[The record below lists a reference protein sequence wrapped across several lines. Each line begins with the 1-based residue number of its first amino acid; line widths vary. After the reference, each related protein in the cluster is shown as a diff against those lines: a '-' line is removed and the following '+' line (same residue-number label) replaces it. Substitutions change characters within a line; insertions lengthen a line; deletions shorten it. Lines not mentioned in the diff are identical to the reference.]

1 MFQKV
6 LIANRGDVA
15 LRVIRACREL
25 GVSTVAIHSTADA
38 EAMHV
43 RLADES
49 VCVGPPA
56 AKDSYLNV
64 AAIITAATLTDAD
77 AIHPGLGF
85 LAENARFAQIV
96 EDHGFVFIGPTPA
109 QIDMLGDKIRAKR
122 AAIAAGVPVVPGGLD
137 PVATPAEAAKA
148 AEAAGYPVLL
158 KAAAG
163 GGGRGMQRVEAPE
176 ALARAFEIATA
187 EAAAAFGDGSVF
199 VEKAIDRPRHI
210 EVQVLGDGKG
220 EAVHLGERDCT
231 VQRRFQKLIEEAPS
245 PVLKQE
251 ARDRIGKLAADLA
264 ASIDYRG
271 AGTVEFLY
279 SGGAFYFIEM
289 NARLQVEH
297 PVTELV
303 SGVDIVEAQL
313 RIASGGGLGLR
324 QKDIRF
330 SGHAIEVRVNAE
342 NPNDFTPSPGVVQLF
357 HPPGGP
363 GVRVD
368 SHIFQGARVP
378 PFYDSLIAKLIVQG
392 RDRPAALARLA
403 RAIDEFVVEGVQ
415 TNLPLQRRII
425 EAEDFIRNDIDVVWL
440 ERWLKGEGK
449 S

>member
-1 MFQKV
+1 MFEKV

-64 AAIITAATLTDAD
+64 AAIITAADLTGAE

-96 EDHGFVFIGPTPA
+96 EDHGLVFIGPTPA
-109 QIDMLGDKIRAKR
+109 QIDMLGDKIQAKQAALRAKL
-122 AAIAAGVPVVPGGLD
+122 PVVPGGLA
-137 PVATPAEAAKA
+137 PIANAAAAAVAARE
-148 AEAAGYPVLL
+148 AGYPVLS

-163 GGGRGMQRVEAPE
+163 GGGRGMQRVEHPD
-176 ALARAFEIATA
+176 ALARAFEVATS

-210 EVQVLGDGKG
+210 EVQVLGDGEG
-220 EAVHLGERDCT
+220 VAVHLGERDCT
-231 VQRRFQKLIEEAPS
+231 VQRRFQKLIEEAPAAALS
-245 PVLKQE
+245 QAERESVG
-251 ARDRIGKLAADLA
+251 ALAANLA
-264 ASIDYRG
+264 ASINYRG

-279 SGGAFYFIEM
+279 ADGAFYFIEM

-297 PVTELV
+297 PVSELI
-303 SGVDIVEAQL
+303 SGVDIVEAQF
-313 RIASGGGLGLR
+313 RVAAGEGLNLK
-324 QKDIRF
+324 QSDIQFR
-330 SGHAIEVRVNAE
+330 GHAIEARINAE
-342 NPNDFTPSPGVVQLF
+342 DAVNFAPSPGTVTLF

-368 SHIFQGARVP
+368 SHVFQGAQVP
-378 PFYDSLIAKLIVQG
+378 PYYDSLIAKLIVYAP
-392 RDRPAALARLA
+392 DREAAIARLG
-403 RAIDEFVVEGVQ
+403 RALDEFVIDGVS
-415 TNLPLQRRII
+415 TNLDLHRRVIKSD
-425 EAEDFIRNDIDVVWL
+425 DFNENRIDVVWL
-440 ERWLKGEGK
+440 ERWLNA
-449 S
+449 

>member
-1 MFQKV
+1 MINKV

-25 GVSTVAIHSTADA
+25 GISTVAIHSTADT

-56 AKDSYLNV
+56 AKDSYLNIP
-64 AAIITAATLTDAD
+64 AIITAADVTQAD

-96 EDHGFVFIGPTPA
+96 EDHGRIFIGPTPR
-109 QIDMLGDKIRAKR
+109 QIAMLGDKIEAKK
-122 AAIAAGVPVVPGGLD
+122 AALAANLPIVPGGIE
-137 PVATPAEAAKA
+137 PVSGPDAALA
-148 AEAAGYPVLL
+148 AANEAGYPVLL

-163 GGGRGMQRVEAPE
+163 GGGRGMQRVESSDT
-176 ALARAFEIATA
+176 LRRAFEIATSEA
-187 EAAAAFGDGSVF
+187 EAAFGDGSVY
-199 VEKAIDRPRHI
+199 VEKAIEQPRHI

-220 EAVHLGERDCT
+220 AAVHLGERDCT

-245 PVLKQE
+245 PVLTPEQR
-251 ARDRIGKLAADLA
+251 AYVGKLGADLA

-279 SGGAFYFIEM
+279 ADGNFYFIEM

-313 RIASGGGLGLR
+313 RIASGGGIGFK
-324 QKDIRF
+324 QDEICF
-330 SGHAIEVRVNAE
+330 NGHAIEARINAE
-342 NPNDFTPSPGVVQLF
+342 DPDTFTPSPGRITLY

-368 SHIFQGARVP
+368 SHMFQGATVP
-378 PFYDSLIAKLIVQG
+378 PFYDSLIAKLIVHAD
-392 RDRPAALARLA
+392 DRAGAIARLDRA
-403 RAIDEFVVEGVQ
+403 LGEYAIDGVS
-415 TNLPLQRRII
+415 TNLTLQRRIL
-425 EAEDFIRNDIDVVWL
+425 ASEDFIQSEIDVVWL
-440 ERWLKGEGK
+440 ERWLKTQ
-449 S
+449 

>member
-1 MFQKV
+1 MINKV

-25 GVSTVAIHSTADA
+25 GISTVAIHSTADT

-56 AKDSYLNV
+56 AKDSYLNIP
-64 AAIITAATLTDAD
+64 AIITAADVTQAD

-96 EDHGFVFIGPTPA
+96 EDHGRIFIGPTPR
-109 QIDMLGDKIRAKR
+109 QIAMLGDKIEAKK
-122 AAIAAGVPVVPGGLD
+122 AALEANLPIVPGGIE
-137 PVATPAEAAKA
+137 PVSGPDAALA
-148 AEAAGYPVLL
+148 AANEAGYPVLL

-163 GGGRGMQRVEAPE
+163 GGGRGMQRVESSDT
-176 ALARAFEIATA
+176 LRRAFEIATSEA
-187 EAAAAFGDGSVF
+187 EAAFGDGSVY
-199 VEKAIDRPRHI
+199 VEKAIEQPRHI

-220 EAVHLGERDCT
+220 AAVHLGERDCT

-245 PVLKQE
+245 PVLTPEQR
-251 ARDRIGKLAADLA
+251 AYVGKLGADLA

-279 SGGAFYFIEM
+279 ADGNFYFIEM

-313 RIASGGGLGLR
+313 RIASGGGIGFK
-324 QKDIRF
+324 QDEICF
-330 SGHAIEVRVNAE
+330 NGHAIEARINAE
-342 NPNDFTPSPGVVQLF
+342 DPDTFTPSPGRITLY

-368 SHIFQGARVP
+368 SHMFQGATVP
-378 PFYDSLIAKLIVQG
+378 PFYDSLIAKLIVHAD
-392 RDRPAALARLA
+392 DRSGAIARLDRA
-403 RAIDEFVVEGVQ
+403 LGEYAIDGVS
-415 TNLPLQRRII
+415 TNLPLQRRIL
-425 EAEDFIRNDIDVVWL
+425 ASEDFIQSEIDVVWL
-440 ERWLKGEGK
+440 ERWLKTQ
-449 S
+449 

>member
-1 MFQKV
+1 MINKV

-25 GVSTVAIHSTADA
+25 GISTVAIHSTADT

-56 AKDSYLNV
+56 AKDSYLNIP
-64 AAIITAATLTDAD
+64 AIITAADVTQAD

-96 EDHGFVFIGPTPA
+96 EDHGRIFIGPTPR
-109 QIDMLGDKIRAKR
+109 QIAMLGDKIEAKK
-122 AAIAAGVPVVPGGLD
+122 AALAANLPIVPGGIE
-137 PVATPAEAAKA
+137 PVSGPDAALA
-148 AEAAGYPVLL
+148 AANEAGYPVLL

-163 GGGRGMQRVEAPE
+163 GGGRGMQRVESSDT
-176 ALARAFEIATA
+176 LRRAFEIATSEA
-187 EAAAAFGDGSVF
+187 EAAFGDGSVY
-199 VEKAIDRPRHI
+199 VEKAIEQPRHI

-220 EAVHLGERDCT
+220 AAVHLGERDCT

-245 PVLKQE
+245 PVLSPEQR
-251 ARDRIGKLAADLA
+251 AYVGKLGADLA

-279 SGGAFYFIEM
+279 ADGNFYFIEM

-313 RIASGGGLGLR
+313 RIASGGGIGFK
-324 QKDIRF
+324 QDEICF
-330 SGHAIEVRVNAE
+330 NGHAVEARINAE
-342 NPNDFTPSPGVVQLF
+342 DPDTFTPSPGRITLY

-368 SHIFQGARVP
+368 SHMFQGATVP
-378 PFYDSLIAKLIVQG
+378 PFYDSLIAKLIVHAD
-392 RDRPAALARLA
+392 DRAGAIARLDRA
-403 RAIDEFVVEGVQ
+403 LGEYAIDGVS
-415 TNLPLQRRII
+415 TNLPLQRRIL
-425 EAEDFIRNDIDVVWL
+425 ASEDFIQSEIDVVWL
-440 ERWLKGEGK
+440 ERWLKTQ
-449 S
+449 

>member
-1 MFQKV
+1 MINKV

-25 GVSTVAIHSTADA
+25 GISTVAIHSTADT

-56 AKDSYLNV
+56 AKDSYLNIP
-64 AAIITAATLTDAD
+64 AIITAADVTQAD

-96 EDHGFVFIGPTPA
+96 EDHGRIFIGPTPR
-109 QIDMLGDKIRAKR
+109 QIAMLGDKIEAKK
-122 AAIAAGVPVVPGGLD
+122 AALAANLPIVPGGIE
-137 PVATPAEAAKA
+137 PVSGPDAALA
-148 AEAAGYPVLL
+148 AANEAGYPVLL

-163 GGGRGMQRVEAPE
+163 GGGRGMQRVESSDT
-176 ALARAFEIATA
+176 LRRAFEIATSEA
-187 EAAAAFGDGSVF
+187 EAAFGDGSVY
-199 VEKAIDRPRHI
+199 VEKAIEQPRHI

-220 EAVHLGERDCT
+220 AAVHLGERDCT

-245 PVLKQE
+245 PVLTPEQR
-251 ARDRIGKLAADLA
+251 AYVGKLGADLA

-279 SGGAFYFIEM
+279 ADGNFYFIEM

-313 RIASGGGLGLR
+313 RIASGGGIGFK
-324 QKDIRF
+324 QDEICF
-330 SGHAIEVRVNAE
+330 NGHAIEARINAE
-342 NPNDFTPSPGVVQLF
+342 DPDTFTPSPGRITLY

-368 SHIFQGARVP
+368 SHMFQGATVP
-378 PFYDSLIAKLIVQG
+378 PFYDSLIAKLIVHAD
-392 RDRPAALARLA
+392 DRPGAIARLDRA
-403 RAIDEFVVEGVQ
+403 LGEYAIDGVS
-415 TNLPLQRRII
+415 TNLPLQRRIL
-425 EAEDFIRNDIDVVWL
+425 ASEDFIQSEIDVVWL
-440 ERWLKGEGK
+440 ERWLKTQ
-449 S
+449 

>member
-1 MFQKV
+1 MINKV

-25 GVSTVAIHSTADA
+25 GISTVAIHSTADT

-56 AKDSYLNV
+56 AKDSYLNIP
-64 AAIITAATLTDAD
+64 AIITAADVTQAD

-96 EDHGFVFIGPTPA
+96 EDHGRIFIGPTPR
-109 QIDMLGDKIRAKR
+109 QIAMLGDKIEAKK
-122 AAIAAGVPVVPGGLD
+122 AALAANLPIVPGGIE
-137 PVATPAEAAKA
+137 PVSGPDAALA
-148 AEAAGYPVLL
+148 AANEAGYPVLL

-163 GGGRGMQRVEAPE
+163 GGGRGMQRVESSDT
-176 ALARAFEIATA
+176 LRRAFEIATSEA
-187 EAAAAFGDGSVF
+187 EAAFGDGSVY
-199 VEKAIDRPRHI
+199 VEKAIEQPRHI

-220 EAVHLGERDCT
+220 AAVHLGERDCT

-245 PVLKQE
+245 PVLSPEQR
-251 ARDRIGKLAADLA
+251 AYVGKLGADLA

-279 SGGAFYFIEM
+279 ADGNFYFIEM

-313 RIASGGGLGLR
+313 RIASGGGIGFK
-324 QKDIRF
+324 QDEICF
-330 SGHAIEVRVNAE
+330 NGHAIEARINAE
-342 NPNDFTPSPGVVQLF
+342 DPDTFTPSPGRITLY

-368 SHIFQGARVP
+368 SHMFQGATVP
-378 PFYDSLIAKLIVQG
+378 PFYDSLIAKLIVHAD
-392 RDRPAALARLA
+392 DRAGAIARLDRA
-403 RAIDEFVVEGVQ
+403 LGEYAIDGVS
-415 TNLPLQRRII
+415 TNVPLQRRIL
-425 EAEDFIRNDIDVVWL
+425 ASEDFIQSEIDVVWL
-440 ERWLKGEGK
+440 ERWLKTH
-449 S
+449 

>member
-1 MFQKV
+1 MITKV

-25 GVSTVAIHSTADA
+25 GISTVAIHSTADT

-56 AKDSYLNV
+56 AKDSYLNIP
-64 AAIITAATLTDAD
+64 AIITAADVTQAD

-96 EDHGFVFIGPTPA
+96 EDHGRIFIGPTPR
-109 QIDMLGDKIRAKR
+109 QIAMLGDKIEAKK
-122 AAIAAGVPVVPGGLD
+122 AASAANLPIVPGGIE
-137 PVATPAEAAKA
+137 PVSGPDAALA
-148 AEAAGYPVLL
+148 AANEAGYPVLL

-163 GGGRGMQRVEAPE
+163 GGGRGMQRVESSDT
-176 ALARAFEIATA
+176 LRRAFEIATSEA
-187 EAAAAFGDGSVF
+187 EAAFGDGSVY
-199 VEKAIDRPRHI
+199 VEKAIEQPRHI

-220 EAVHLGERDCT
+220 AAVHLGERDCT

-245 PVLKQE
+245 PVLTPEQR
-251 ARDRIGKLAADLA
+251 AYVGKLGADLA

-279 SGGAFYFIEM
+279 ADGNFYFIEM

-313 RIASGGGLGLR
+313 RIASGGGIGFK
-324 QKDIRF
+324 QDEICF
-330 SGHAIEVRVNAE
+330 NGHAIEARINAE
-342 NPNDFTPSPGVVQLF
+342 DPDTFTPSPGRITLY

-368 SHIFQGARVP
+368 SHMFQGATVP
-378 PFYDSLIAKLIVQG
+378 PFYDSLIAKLIVHAD
-392 RDRPAALARLA
+392 DRPGAIARLDRA
-403 RAIDEFVVEGVQ
+403 LGEYAIDGVS
-415 TNLPLQRRII
+415 TNLPLQRRIL
-425 EAEDFIRNDIDVVWL
+425 ASEDFIQSEIDVVWL
-440 ERWLKGEGK
+440 ERWLKTQ
-449 S
+449 

>member
-1 MFQKV
+1 MINKV

-25 GVSTVAIHSTADA
+25 GISTVAIHSTADT

-56 AKDSYLNV
+56 AKDSYLNIP
-64 AAIITAATLTDAD
+64 AIITAADVTQAD

-96 EDHGFVFIGPTPA
+96 EAHGRIFIGPTPR
-109 QIDMLGDKIRAKR
+109 QIAMLGDKIEAKK
-122 AAIAAGVPVVPGGLD
+122 AALEANLPIVPGGIE
-137 PVATPAEAAKA
+137 PVSGPDAALA
-148 AEAAGYPVLL
+148 AANEAGYPVLL

-163 GGGRGMQRVEAPE
+163 GGGRGMQRVESPDT
-176 ALARAFEIATA
+176 LRRAFEIATSEA
-187 EAAAAFGDGSVF
+187 EAAFGDGSVY
-199 VEKAIDRPRHI
+199 VEKAIEQPRHI

-220 EAVHLGERDCT
+220 AAVHLGERDCT

-245 PVLKQE
+245 PVLTPEQR
-251 ARDRIGKLAADLA
+251 AYVGKLGADLA

-279 SGGAFYFIEM
+279 ADGNFYFIEM

-313 RIASGGGLGLR
+313 RIASGGGIGFK
-324 QKDIRF
+324 QDDICF
-330 SGHAIEVRVNAE
+330 NGHAIEARINAE
-342 NPNDFTPSPGVVQLF
+342 DPDTFTPSPGRITLY

-368 SHIFQGARVP
+368 SHMFQGATVP
-378 PFYDSLIAKLIVQG
+378 PFYDSLIAKLIVHAD
-392 RDRPAALARLA
+392 DRAGAIARLDRA
-403 RAIDEFVVEGVQ
+403 LGEYAIDGVS
-415 TNLPLQRRII
+415 TNLPLQRRIL
-425 EAEDFIRNDIDVVWL
+425 ASEDFIQSEIDVVWL
-440 ERWLKGEGK
+440 ERWLKTQ
-449 S
+449 

>member
-1 MFQKV
+1 MINKV

-25 GVSTVAIHSTADA
+25 GISTVAIHSTADT

-56 AKDSYLNV
+56 AKDSYLNIP
-64 AAIITAATLTDAD
+64 AIITAADVTQAD

-96 EDHGFVFIGPTPA
+96 EDHGRIFIGPTPR
-109 QIDMLGDKIRAKR
+109 QIAMLGDKIEAKK
-122 AAIAAGVPVVPGGLD
+122 AALAANLPIVPGGIE
-137 PVATPAEAAKA
+137 PVSGPDAALA
-148 AEAAGYPVLL
+148 AANEAGYPVLL

-163 GGGRGMQRVEAPE
+163 GGGRGMQRVESSDT
-176 ALARAFEIATA
+176 LRRAFEIATSEA
-187 EAAAAFGDGSVF
+187 EAAFGDGSVY
-199 VEKAIDRPRHI
+199 VEKAIEQPRHI

-220 EAVHLGERDCT
+220 AAVHLGERDCT

-245 PVLKQE
+245 PVLTPEQR
-251 ARDRIGKLAADLA
+251 AYVGKLGADLA

-279 SGGAFYFIEM
+279 ADGNFYFIEM

-313 RIASGGGLGLR
+313 RIASGGGIGFK
-324 QKDIRF
+324 QDEICF
-330 SGHAIEVRVNAE
+330 NGHAIEARINAE
-342 NPNDFTPSPGVVQLF
+342 DPDTFTPSPGRITLY

-368 SHIFQGARVP
+368 SHMFQGATVP
-378 PFYDSLIAKLIVQG
+378 PFYDSLIAKLIVHAD
-392 RDRPAALARLA
+392 DRAGAIARLDRA
-403 RAIDEFVVEGVQ
+403 LGEYAIDGVS
-415 TNLPLQRRII
+415 TNLPLQRRIL
-425 EAEDFIRNDIDVVWL
+425 ASEDFIQSEIDVVWL
-440 ERWLKGEGK
+440 ERWLKTQ
-449 S
+449 

>member
-1 MFQKV
+1 MINKV

-25 GVSTVAIHSTADA
+25 GISTVAIHSTADT

-56 AKDSYLNV
+56 AKDSYLNIP
-64 AAIITAATLTDAD
+64 AIITAADVTQAD

-96 EDHGFVFIGPTPA
+96 EDHGRIFIGPTPR
-109 QIDMLGDKIRAKR
+109 QIAMLGDKIEAKK
-122 AAIAAGVPVVPGGLD
+122 AALAANLPIVPGGIE
-137 PVATPAEAAKA
+137 PVSGPDAALA
-148 AEAAGYPVLL
+148 AANEAGYPVLL

-163 GGGRGMQRVEAPE
+163 GGGRGMQRVESSDT
-176 ALARAFEIATA
+176 LRRAFEIATSEA
-187 EAAAAFGDGSVF
+187 EAAFGDGSVY
-199 VEKAIDRPRHI
+199 VEKAIEQPRHI

-220 EAVHLGERDCT
+220 AAVHLGERDCT

-245 PVLKQE
+245 PVLSPEQR
-251 ARDRIGKLAADLA
+251 AYVGKLGADLA

-279 SGGAFYFIEM
+279 ADGNFYFIEM

-313 RIASGGGLGLR
+313 RIASGGGIGFK
-324 QKDIRF
+324 QDEICF
-330 SGHAIEVRVNAE
+330 NGHAIEARINAE
-342 NPNDFTPSPGVVQLF
+342 DPDTFTPSPGRITLY

-368 SHIFQGARVP
+368 SHMFQGATVP
-378 PFYDSLIAKLIVQG
+378 PFYDSLIAKLIVHAD
-392 RDRPAALARLA
+392 DRAGAIARLDRA
-403 RAIDEFVVEGVQ
+403 LGEYAIDGVS
-415 TNLPLQRRII
+415 TNLPLQRRIL
-425 EAEDFIRNDIDVVWL
+425 ASEDFIQSEIDVVWL
-440 ERWLKGEGK
+440 ERWLKTH
-449 S
+449 

>member
-1 MFQKV
+1 MITKV

-25 GVSTVAIHSTADA
+25 GISTVAIHSTADT

-56 AKDSYLNV
+56 AKDSYLNIP
-64 AAIITAATLTDAD
+64 AIITAADVTQAD

-96 EDHGFVFIGPTPA
+96 EDHGRIFIGPTPR
-109 QIDMLGDKIRAKR
+109 QIAMLGDKIEAKK
-122 AAIAAGVPVVPGGLD
+122 AASAANLPIVPGGIE
-137 PVATPAEAAKA
+137 PVSGPDAALATANE
-148 AEAAGYPVLL
+148 AGYPVLL

-163 GGGRGMQRVEAPE
+163 GGGRGMQRVESSDT
-176 ALARAFEIATA
+176 LRRAFEIATSEA
-187 EAAAAFGDGSVF
+187 EAAFGDGSVY
-199 VEKAIDRPRHI
+199 VEKAIEQPRHI

-220 EAVHLGERDCT
+220 AAVHLGERDCT

-245 PVLKQE
+245 PVLKPEQR
-251 ARDRIGKLAADLA
+251 AYVGKLGADLA

-279 SGGAFYFIEM
+279 ADGNFYFIEM

-313 RIASGGGLGLR
+313 RIASGGGIGFK
-324 QKDIRF
+324 QDEICF
-330 SGHAIEVRVNAE
+330 NGHAIEARINAE
-342 NPNDFTPSPGVVQLF
+342 DPDTFTPSPGRITLY

-368 SHIFQGARVP
+368 SHMFQGATVP
-378 PFYDSLIAKLIVQG
+378 PFYDSLIAKLIVHAD
-392 RDRPAALARLA
+392 DRAGAIARLDRA
-403 RAIDEFVVEGVQ
+403 LGEYAIDGVS
-415 TNLPLQRRII
+415 TNLPLQRRIL
-425 EAEDFIRNDIDVVWL
+425 ASEDFIQSEIDVVWL
-440 ERWLKGEGK
+440 ERWLKTQ
-449 S
+449 

>member
-1 MFQKV
+1 MFNKV

-25 GVSTVAIHSTADA
+25 GVRTVAIHSTADTA
-38 EAMHV
+38 AMHV

-56 AKDSYLNV
+56 ARDSYLNIP
-64 AAIITAATLTDAD
+64 AILTAAEVTGSE

-96 EDHGFVFIGPTPA
+96 EDHGIVFIGPTPE
-109 QIDMLGDKIRAKR
+109 QIAMLGDKIEAKR
-122 AAIAAGVPVVPGGLD
+122 AAKTAGLPVVPGGAD
-137 PVATPAEAAKA
+137 PIADVADARKIA
-148 AEAAGYPVLL
+148 AEAGYPVLI
-158 KAAAG
+158 KASAG
-163 GGGRGMQRVEAPE
+163 GGGRGMQRVERAE
-176 ALARAFEIATA
+176 DLARAFDIASSEA
-187 EAAAAFGDGSVF
+187 EAAFGDGSVY

-220 EAVHLGERDCT
+220 AAVHLGERDCT

-245 PVLKQE
+245 PVLSSAE
-251 ARDRIGKLAADLA
+251 RDRVGALGAALA

-279 SGGAFYFIEM
+279 ADGAFYFIEM

-297 PVTELV
+297 PVSELI
-303 SGVDIVEAQL
+303 SGVDVVEAQL
-313 RIASGGGLGLR
+313 RIAAGEEFWLR
-324 QKDIRF
+324 QDDIKIQ
-330 SGHAIEVRVNAE
+330 GHAIEARVNAE
-342 NPNDFTPSPGVVQLF
+342 HPETFVPSPGTVSRY

-368 SHIFQGARVP
+368 SHVFQGAAVP
-378 PFYDSLIAKLIVQG
+378 PNYDSLIAKLIVHAPT
-392 RDRPAALARLA
+392 REAAIARLG
-403 RAIDEFVVEGVQ
+403 RALDEFVIDGVE
-415 TNLPLQRRII
+415 TNMALHRRIMRS
-425 EAEDFIRNDIDVVWL
+425 ADFRTSRIDVVWL
-440 ERWLKGEGK
+440 ERWLESGG

>member
-1 MFQKV
+1 MITKV

-25 GVSTVAIHSTADA
+25 GISTVAIHSTADT

-56 AKDSYLNV
+56 AKDSYLNIP
-64 AAIITAATLTDAD
+64 AIITAADVTQAD

-96 EDHGFVFIGPTPA
+96 EDHGRIFIGPTPR
-109 QIDMLGDKIRAKR
+109 QIAMLGDKIEAKK
-122 AAIAAGVPVVPGGLD
+122 AALAANLPIVPGGIE
-137 PVATPAEAAKA
+137 PVSGPDAALA
-148 AEAAGYPVLL
+148 AANEAGYPVLL

-163 GGGRGMQRVEAPE
+163 GGGRGMQRVESSDT
-176 ALARAFEIATA
+176 LRRAFEIATSEA
-187 EAAAAFGDGSVF
+187 EAAFGDGSVY
-199 VEKAIDRPRHI
+199 VEKAIEQPRHI

-220 EAVHLGERDCT
+220 AAVHLGERDCT

-245 PVLKQE
+245 PVLSPEQR
-251 ARDRIGKLAADLA
+251 AYVGKLGADLA

-279 SGGAFYFIEM
+279 ADGNFYFIEM

-313 RIASGGGLGLR
+313 RIASGGGIGFK
-324 QKDIRF
+324 QDEICF
-330 SGHAIEVRVNAE
+330 NGHAIEARINAE
-342 NPNDFTPSPGVVQLF
+342 DPDTFTPSPGRITLY

-368 SHIFQGARVP
+368 SHMFQGATVP
-378 PFYDSLIAKLIVQG
+378 PFYDSLIAKLIVHAD
-392 RDRPAALARLA
+392 DRAGAIARLDRA
-403 RAIDEFVVEGVQ
+403 LGEYAIDGVS
-415 TNLPLQRRII
+415 TNLPLQRRIL
-425 EAEDFIRNDIDVVWL
+425 ASEDFIQSEIDVVWL
-440 ERWLKGEGK
+440 ERWLKTQ
-449 S
+449 

>member
-1 MFQKV
+1 MITKV

-25 GVSTVAIHSTADA
+25 GISTVAIHSTADT

-56 AKDSYLNV
+56 AKDSYLNIP
-64 AAIITAATLTDAD
+64 AIITAADVTQAD

-96 EDHGFVFIGPTPA
+96 EDHGRIFIGPTPR
-109 QIDMLGDKIRAKR
+109 QIAMLGDKIEAKK
-122 AAIAAGVPVVPGGLD
+122 AALAANLPIVPGGIE
-137 PVATPAEAAKA
+137 PVSWPDAALA
-148 AEAAGYPVLL
+148 AANEAGYPVLL

-163 GGGRGMQRVEAPE
+163 GGGRGMQRVESSDT
-176 ALARAFEIATA
+176 LRRAFEIATSEA
-187 EAAAAFGDGSVF
+187 EAAFGDGSVY
-199 VEKAIDRPRHI
+199 VEKAIEQPRHI

-220 EAVHLGERDCT
+220 AAVHLGERDCT

-245 PVLKQE
+245 PVLTPEQR
-251 ARDRIGKLAADLA
+251 AYVGKLGADLA

-279 SGGAFYFIEM
+279 ADGNFYFIEM

-313 RIASGGGLGLR
+313 RIASGGGIGFK
-324 QKDIRF
+324 QDEICF
-330 SGHAIEVRVNAE
+330 NGHAIEARINAE
-342 NPNDFTPSPGVVQLF
+342 DPDTFTPSPGRITLY

-368 SHIFQGARVP
+368 SHMFQGATVP
-378 PFYDSLIAKLIVQG
+378 PFYDSLIAKLIVHAD
-392 RDRPAALARLA
+392 DRAGAIARLDRA
-403 RAIDEFVVEGVQ
+403 LGEYAIDGVS
-415 TNLPLQRRII
+415 TNLPLQRRIL
-425 EAEDFIRNDIDVVWL
+425 ASEDFIQSEIDVVWL
-440 ERWLKGEGK
+440 ERWLKTQ
-449 S
+449 

>member
-1 MFQKV
+1 MINKV

-25 GVSTVAIHSTADA
+25 GISTVAIHSTADT

-56 AKDSYLNV
+56 AKDSYLNIP
-64 AAIITAATLTDAD
+64 AIITAADVTQAD

-96 EDHGFVFIGPTPA
+96 EDHGRIFIGPTPR
-109 QIDMLGDKIRAKR
+109 QIAMLGDKIEAKK
-122 AAIAAGVPVVPGGLD
+122 AASAANLPIVPGGIE
-137 PVATPAEAAKA
+137 PVSGPDAALA
-148 AEAAGYPVLL
+148 AANEAGYPVLL

-163 GGGRGMQRVEAPE
+163 GGGRGMQRVESSDT
-176 ALARAFEIATA
+176 LRRAFEIATSEA
-187 EAAAAFGDGSVF
+187 EAAFGDGSVY
-199 VEKAIDRPRHI
+199 VEKAIEQPRHI

-220 EAVHLGERDCT
+220 AAVHLGERDCT

-245 PVLKQE
+245 PVLSPEQR
-251 ARDRIGKLAADLA
+251 AYVGKLGADLA

-279 SGGAFYFIEM
+279 ADGNFYFIEM

-313 RIASGGGLGLR
+313 RIASGGGIGFK
-324 QKDIRF
+324 QDEICF
-330 SGHAIEVRVNAE
+330 NGHAIEARINAE
-342 NPNDFTPSPGVVQLF
+342 DPDTFTPSPGRITLY

-368 SHIFQGARVP
+368 SHMFQGATVP
-378 PFYDSLIAKLIVQG
+378 PFYDSLIAKLIVHAD
-392 RDRPAALARLA
+392 DRAGAIARLDRA
-403 RAIDEFVVEGVQ
+403 LGEYAIDGVS
-415 TNLPLQRRII
+415 TNLPLQRRIL
-425 EAEDFIRNDIDVVWL
+425 ASEDFIQSEIDVVWL
-440 ERWLKGEGK
+440 ERWLKTQ
-449 S
+449 

>member
-1 MFQKV
+1 MITKV

-25 GVSTVAIHSTADA
+25 GISTVAIHSTADT

-56 AKDSYLNV
+56 AKDSYLNIP
-64 AAIITAATLTDAD
+64 AIITAADVTQAD

-96 EDHGFVFIGPTPA
+96 EDHGRIFIGPTPR
-109 QIDMLGDKIRAKR
+109 QIAMLGDKIEAKK
-122 AAIAAGVPVVPGGLD
+122 AASAANLPIVPGGIE
-137 PVATPAEAAKA
+137 PVSGPDAALATANE
-148 AEAAGYPVLL
+148 AGYPVLL

-163 GGGRGMQRVEAPE
+163 GGGRGMQRVESSDT
-176 ALARAFEIATA
+176 LRRAFEIATSEA
-187 EAAAAFGDGSVF
+187 EAAFGDGSVY
-199 VEKAIDRPRHI
+199 VEKAIEQPRHI

-220 EAVHLGERDCT
+220 AAVHLGERDCT

-245 PVLKQE
+245 PVLSPEQR
-251 ARDRIGKLAADLA
+251 AYVGKLGADLA

-279 SGGAFYFIEM
+279 ADGNFYFIEM

-313 RIASGGGLGLR
+313 RIASGGGIGFK
-324 QKDIRF
+324 QDEICF
-330 SGHAIEVRVNAE
+330 NGHAIEARINAE
-342 NPNDFTPSPGVVQLF
+342 DPDTFTPSPGRITLY

-368 SHIFQGARVP
+368 SHMFQGATVP
-378 PFYDSLIAKLIVQG
+378 PFYDSLIAKLIVHAD
-392 RDRPAALARLA
+392 DRAWAIARLDRA
-403 RAIDEFVVEGVQ
+403 LGEYAIDGVS
-415 TNLPLQRRII
+415 TNLPLQRRIL
-425 EAEDFIRNDIDVVWL
+425 ASEDFIQSEIDVVWL
-440 ERWLKGEGK
+440 ERWLKTQ
-449 S
+449 

>member
-1 MFQKV
+1 MITKV

-25 GVSTVAIHSTADA
+25 GISTVAIHSTADT

-56 AKDSYLNV
+56 AKDSYLNIP
-64 AAIITAATLTDAD
+64 AILTAADVTQAD

-96 EDHGFVFIGPTPA
+96 EDHGRIFIGPTPR
-109 QIDMLGDKIRAKR
+109 QIAMLGDKIEAKK
-122 AAIAAGVPVVPGGLD
+122 AALEANLPIVPGGIE
-137 PVATPAEAAKA
+137 PVSGPDAALA
-148 AEAAGYPVLL
+148 AANEAGYPVLL

-163 GGGRGMQRVEAPE
+163 GGGRGMQRVESSDT
-176 ALARAFEIATA
+176 LRRAFEIATSEA
-187 EAAAAFGDGSVF
+187 EAAFGDGSVY
-199 VEKAIDRPRHI
+199 VEKAIEQPRHI

-220 EAVHLGERDCT
+220 AAVHLGERDCT

-245 PVLKQE
+245 PVLTPEQR
-251 ARDRIGKLAADLA
+251 AYVGKLGADLA

-279 SGGAFYFIEM
+279 ADGNFYFIEM

-313 RIASGGGLGLR
+313 RIASGGGIGFK
-324 QKDIRF
+324 QDEICF
-330 SGHAIEVRVNAE
+330 NGHAIEARINAE
-342 NPNDFTPSPGVVQLF
+342 DPDTFTPSPGRITLY

-368 SHIFQGARVP
+368 SHMFQGATVP
-378 PFYDSLIAKLIVQG
+378 PFYDSLIAKLIVHAD
-392 RDRPAALARLA
+392 DRAGAIARLDRA
-403 RAIDEFVVEGVQ
+403 LGEYAIDGVS
-415 TNLPLQRRII
+415 TNLPLQRRIL
-425 EAEDFIRNDIDVVWL
+425 ASEDFIQSEIDVVWL
-440 ERWLKGEGK
+440 ERWLKTQ
-449 S
+449 

>member
-1 MFQKV
+1 MITKV

-25 GVSTVAIHSTADA
+25 GISTVAIHSTADT

-56 AKDSYLNV
+56 AKDSYLNIP
-64 AAIITAATLTDAD
+64 AIITAADVTQAD

-96 EDHGFVFIGPTPA
+96 EDHGRIFIGPTPR
-109 QIDMLGDKIRAKR
+109 QIAMLGDKIEAKK
-122 AAIAAGVPVVPGGLD
+122 AALAANLPIVPGGIE
-137 PVATPAEAAKA
+137 PVSGPDAALA
-148 AEAAGYPVLL
+148 AANEAGYPVLL

-163 GGGRGMQRVEAPE
+163 GGGRGMQRVESSDT
-176 ALARAFEIATA
+176 LRRAFEIATSEA
-187 EAAAAFGDGSVF
+187 EAAFGDGSVY
-199 VEKAIDRPRHI
+199 VEKAIEQPRHI

-220 EAVHLGERDCT
+220 AAVHLGERDCT

-245 PVLKQE
+245 PVLTPEQR
-251 ARDRIGKLAADLA
+251 AYVGKLGADLA

-279 SGGAFYFIEM
+279 ADGNFYFIEM

-313 RIASGGGLGLR
+313 RIASGGGIGFK
-324 QKDIRF
+324 QDEICF
-330 SGHAIEVRVNAE
+330 NGHAIEARINAE
-342 NPNDFTPSPGVVQLF
+342 DPDTFTPSPGRITLY

-368 SHIFQGARVP
+368 SHMFQGATVP
-378 PFYDSLIAKLIVQG
+378 PFYDSLIAKLIVHAD
-392 RDRPAALARLA
+392 DRPGAIVRLDRALGEY
-403 RAIDEFVVEGVQ
+403 AIDGVS
-415 TNLPLQRRII
+415 TNLPLQRRIL
-425 EAEDFIRNDIDVVWL
+425 ASEDFIQSEIDVVWL
-440 ERWLKGEGK
+440 ERWLKTQ
-449 S
+449 

>member
-1 MFQKV
+1 MITKV

-25 GVSTVAIHSTADA
+25 GISTVAIHSTADT

-56 AKDSYLNV
+56 AKDSYLNIP
-64 AAIITAATLTDAD
+64 AIITAADVTQAD

-96 EDHGFVFIGPTPA
+96 EDHGRIFIGPTPR
-109 QIDMLGDKIRAKR
+109 QIAMLGDKIEAKK
-122 AAIAAGVPVVPGGLD
+122 AALAANLPIVPGGIE
-137 PVATPAEAAKA
+137 PVSGPDAALA
-148 AEAAGYPVLL
+148 AANEAGYPVLL

-163 GGGRGMQRVEAPE
+163 GGGRGMQRVESSDT
-176 ALARAFEIATA
+176 LRRAFEIATSEA
-187 EAAAAFGDGSVF
+187 EAAFGDGSVY
-199 VEKAIDRPRHI
+199 VEKAIEQPRHI

-220 EAVHLGERDCT
+220 AAVHLGERDCT

-245 PVLKQE
+245 PVLTPEQR
-251 ARDRIGKLAADLA
+251 AYVGKLGADLA

-279 SGGAFYFIEM
+279 ADGNFYFIEM

-313 RIASGGGLGLR
+313 RIASGGGIGFK
-324 QKDIRF
+324 QDEICF
-330 SGHAIEVRVNAE
+330 NGHAIEARINAE
-342 NPNDFTPSPGVVQLF
+342 DPDTFTPSPGRITLY

-368 SHIFQGARVP
+368 SHMFQGATVP
-378 PFYDSLIAKLIVQG
+378 PFYDSLIAKLIVHAD
-392 RDRPAALARLA
+392 DRAGAIARLDRA
-403 RAIDEFVVEGVQ
+403 LGEYAIDGVS
-415 TNLPLQRRII
+415 TNLPLQRRIL
-425 EAEDFIRNDIDVVWL
+425 ASEDFVQSEIDVVWL
-440 ERWLKGEGK
+440 ERWLKTQ
-449 S
+449 

>member
-1 MFQKV
+1 MINKV

-25 GVSTVAIHSTADA
+25 GISTVAIHSTADT

-56 AKDSYLNV
+56 AKDSYLNIP
-64 AAIITAATLTDAD
+64 AIITAADVTQAD

-96 EDHGFVFIGPTPA
+96 EDHGRIFIGPTPR
-109 QIDMLGDKIRAKR
+109 QIAMLGDKIEAKK
-122 AAIAAGVPVVPGGLD
+122 AALEANLPIVPGGIE
-137 PVATPAEAAKA
+137 PVSGPDAALA
-148 AEAAGYPVLL
+148 AANEAGYPVLL

-163 GGGRGMQRVEAPE
+163 GGGRGMQRVESSDT
-176 ALARAFEIATA
+176 LRRAFEIATSEA
-187 EAAAAFGDGSVF
+187 EAAFGDGSVY
-199 VEKAIDRPRHI
+199 VEKAIEQPRHI

-220 EAVHLGERDCT
+220 AAVHLGERDCT

-245 PVLKQE
+245 PVLTPEQR
-251 ARDRIGKLAADLA
+251 AYVGKLGADLA

-279 SGGAFYFIEM
+279 ADGNFYFIEM

-313 RIASGGGLGLR
+313 RIASGGGIGFK
-324 QKDIRF
+324 QDEICF
-330 SGHAIEVRVNAE
+330 NGHAIEARINAE
-342 NPNDFTPSPGVVQLF
+342 DPDTFTPSPGRITLY

-368 SHIFQGARVP
+368 SHMFQGATVP
-378 PFYDSLIAKLIVQG
+378 PFYDSLIAKLIVHAD
-392 RDRPAALARLA
+392 DRAGAIARLDRA
-403 RAIDEFVVEGVQ
+403 LGEYAIDGVS
-415 TNLPLQRRII
+415 TNLPLQRRIL
-425 EAEDFIRNDIDVVWL
+425 ASEDFIQSEIDVVWL
-440 ERWLKGEGK
+440 ERWLKTQ
-449 S
+449 

>member
-1 MFQKV
+1 MITKV

-25 GVSTVAIHSTADA
+25 GISTVAIHSTADT

-56 AKDSYLNV
+56 AKDSYLNIP
-64 AAIITAATLTDAD
+64 AIITAADVTQAD

-96 EDHGFVFIGPTPA
+96 EDHGRIFIGPTPR
-109 QIDMLGDKIRAKR
+109 QIAMLGDKIEAK
-122 AAIAAGVPVVPGGLD
+122 
-137 PVATPAEAAKA
+137 KA
-148 AEAAGYPVLL
+148 ALEANLPIVQGGIEPVSGPDAALAAANEAGYPVLL

-163 GGGRGMQRVEAPE
+163 GGGRGMQRVESSDT
-176 ALARAFEIATA
+176 LRRAFEIATSEA
-187 EAAAAFGDGSVF
+187 EAAFGDGSVY
-199 VEKAIDRPRHI
+199 VEKAIEQPRHI

-220 EAVHLGERDCT
+220 AAVHLGERDCT

-245 PVLKQE
+245 PVLTPEQR
-251 ARDRIGKLAADLA
+251 AYVGKLGADLA

-279 SGGAFYFIEM
+279 ADGNFYFIEM

-313 RIASGGGLGLR
+313 RIASGGGIGFK
-324 QKDIRF
+324 QEEIRF
-330 SGHAIEVRVNAE
+330 NGHAIEARINAE
-342 NPNDFTPSPGVVQLF
+342 DPDTFTPSPGRITLY

-368 SHIFQGARVP
+368 SHMFQGATVP
-378 PFYDSLIAKLIVQG
+378 PFYDSLIAKLIVHAD
-392 RDRPAALARLA
+392 DRAGAIARLDRA
-403 RAIDEFVVEGVQ
+403 LGEYAIDGVS
-415 TNLPLQRRII
+415 TNLPLQRRIL
-425 EAEDFIRNDIDVVWL
+425 ASEDFIQSEIDVVWL
-440 ERWLKGEGK
+440 ERWLKTQ
-449 S
+449 

>member
-1 MFQKV
+1 MINKV

-25 GVSTVAIHSTADA
+25 GISTVAIHSTADT

-56 AKDSYLNV
+56 AKDSYLNIP
-64 AAIITAATLTDAD
+64 AIITAADVTQAD

-96 EDHGFVFIGPTPA
+96 EDHGRIFIGPTPR
-109 QIDMLGDKIRAKR
+109 QIAMLGDKIEAKK
-122 AAIAAGVPVVPGGLD
+122 AALAANLPIVPGGIE
-137 PVATPAEAAKA
+137 PVSGPDAALA
-148 AEAAGYPVLL
+148 AANEAGYPVLL

-163 GGGRGMQRVEAPE
+163 GGGRGMQRVESSDT
-176 ALARAFEIATA
+176 LRRAFEIATSEA
-187 EAAAAFGDGSVF
+187 EAAFGDGSVY
-199 VEKAIDRPRHI
+199 VEKAIEQPRHI

-220 EAVHLGERDCT
+220 AAVHLGERDCT

-245 PVLKQE
+245 PVLSPEQR
-251 ARDRIGKLAADLA
+251 AYVGKLGADLA

-279 SGGAFYFIEM
+279 ADGNFYFIEM

-313 RIASGGGLGLR
+313 RIASGGGIGFK
-324 QKDIRF
+324 QDEIRF
-330 SGHAIEVRVNAE
+330 NGHAIEARINAE
-342 NPNDFTPSPGVVQLF
+342 DPDTFTPSPGRITLY

-368 SHIFQGARVP
+368 SHMFQGATVP
-378 PFYDSLIAKLIVQG
+378 PFYDSLIAKLIVHAD
-392 RDRPAALARLA
+392 DRAGAIARLDRA
-403 RAIDEFVVEGVQ
+403 LGEYAIDGVS
-415 TNLPLQRRII
+415 TNLPLQRRIL
-425 EAEDFIRNDIDVVWL
+425 ASEDFIQSEIDVVWL
-440 ERWLKGEGK
+440 ERWLKTQ
-449 S
+449 

>member
-1 MFQKV
+1 MITKV

-25 GVSTVAIHSTADA
+25 GISTVAIHSTADT

-56 AKDSYLNV
+56 AKDSYLNIP
-64 AAIITAATLTDAD
+64 AIITAADVTQAD

-96 EDHGFVFIGPTPA
+96 EDHGRIFIGPTPR
-109 QIDMLGDKIRAKR
+109 QIAMLGDKIEAKK
-122 AAIAAGVPVVPGGLD
+122 AALAANLPIVPGGIE
-137 PVATPAEAAKA
+137 PVSGPDAALA
-148 AEAAGYPVLL
+148 AANEAGYPVLL

-163 GGGRGMQRVEAPE
+163 GGGRGMQRVESSDT
-176 ALARAFEIATA
+176 LRRAFEIATSEA
-187 EAAAAFGDGSVF
+187 EAAFGDGSVY
-199 VEKAIDRPRHI
+199 VEKAIEQPRHI

-220 EAVHLGERDCT
+220 AAVHLGERDCT

-245 PVLKQE
+245 PVLTPEQR
-251 ARDRIGKLAADLA
+251 AYVGKLGADLA

-279 SGGAFYFIEM
+279 ADGNFYFIEM

-313 RIASGGGLGLR
+313 RIASGGGIGFK
-324 QKDIRF
+324 QEDICF
-330 SGHAIEVRVNAE
+330 NGHAIEARINAE
-342 NPNDFTPSPGVVQLF
+342 DPDTFTPSPGRITLY

-368 SHIFQGARVP
+368 SHMFQGATVP
-378 PFYDSLIAKLIVQG
+378 PFYDSLIAKLIVHAD
-392 RDRPAALARLA
+392 DRAGAIARLDRA
-403 RAIDEFVVEGVQ
+403 LGEYAIDGVS
-415 TNLPLQRRII
+415 TNLPLQRRIL
-425 EAEDFIRNDIDVVWL
+425 ASEDFIQSEIDVVWL
-440 ERWLKGEGK
+440 ERWLKTQ
-449 S
+449 

>member
-1 MFQKV
+1 MINKV

-25 GVSTVAIHSTADA
+25 GISTVAIHSTADT

-56 AKDSYLNV
+56 AKDSYLNIP
-64 AAIITAATLTDAD
+64 AIITAADVTQAD

-96 EDHGFVFIGPTPA
+96 EDHGRIFIGPTPR
-109 QIDMLGDKIRAKR
+109 QIAMLGDKIEAKK
-122 AAIAAGVPVVPGGLD
+122 AALAANLPIVPGGIE
-137 PVATPAEAAKA
+137 PVSGPDAALA
-148 AEAAGYPVLL
+148 AANEAGYPVLL

-163 GGGRGMQRVEAPE
+163 GGGRGMQRVESSDT
-176 ALARAFEIATA
+176 LRRAFEIATSEA
-187 EAAAAFGDGSVF
+187 EAAFGDGSVY
-199 VEKAIDRPRHI
+199 VEKAIEQPRHI

-220 EAVHLGERDCT
+220 AAVHLGERDCT

-245 PVLKQE
+245 PVLTPEQR
-251 ARDRIGKLAADLA
+251 AYVGKLGADLA

-279 SGGAFYFIEM
+279 ADGNFYFIEM

-313 RIASGGGLGLR
+313 RIASGGGIGFK
-324 QKDIRF
+324 QDEICF
-330 SGHAIEVRVNAE
+330 NGHAIEARINAE
-342 NPNDFTPSPGVVQLF
+342 DPDTFTPSPGRITLY

-368 SHIFQGARVP
+368 SHMFQGATVP
-378 PFYDSLIAKLIVQG
+378 PFYDSLIAKLIVHAD
-392 RDRPAALARLA
+392 DRAGAIARLDRA
-403 RAIDEFVVEGVQ
+403 LGEYAIDGVS
-415 TNLPLQRRII
+415 TNLPLQRRIL
-425 EAEDFIRNDIDVVWL
+425 ASEDFIQSKIDVVWL
-440 ERWLKGEGK
+440 ERWLKTQ
-449 S
+449 

>member
-1 MFQKV
+1 MITKV

-25 GVSTVAIHSTADA
+25 GISTVAIHSTADT

-56 AKDSYLNV
+56 AKDSYLNIP
-64 AAIITAATLTDAD
+64 AIITAADVTQAD

-96 EDHGFVFIGPTPA
+96 EDHGRIFIGPTPR
-109 QIDMLGDKIRAKR
+109 QIAMLGDKIEAKK
-122 AAIAAGVPVVPGGLD
+122 AALAANLPIVPGGIE
-137 PVATPAEAAKA
+137 PVSGPDAALA
-148 AEAAGYPVLL
+148 AANEAGYPVLL

-163 GGGRGMQRVEAPE
+163 GGGRGMQRVESSDT
-176 ALARAFEIATA
+176 LRRAFEIATSEA
-187 EAAAAFGDGSVF
+187 EAAFGDGSVY
-199 VEKAIDRPRHI
+199 VEKAIEQPRHI

-220 EAVHLGERDCT
+220 AAVHLGERDCT

-245 PVLKQE
+245 PVLTPEQR
-251 ARDRIGKLAADLA
+251 AYVGKLGADLA

-279 SGGAFYFIEM
+279 ADGNFYFIEM

-313 RIASGGGLGLR
+313 RIASGGGIGFK
-324 QKDIRF
+324 QDEIRF
-330 SGHAIEVRVNAE
+330 NGHAIEARINAE
-342 NPNDFTPSPGVVQLF
+342 DPDTFTPSPGRITLY

-368 SHIFQGARVP
+368 SHMFQGATVP
-378 PFYDSLIAKLIVQG
+378 PFYDSLLAKLIVHAD
-392 RDRPAALARLA
+392 DRPRAIARLDRA
-403 RAIDEFVVEGVQ
+403 LGEYAIDGVS
-415 TNLPLQRRII
+415 TNLPLQRRIL
-425 EAEDFIRNDIDVVWL
+425 ASEDFIQSEIDVVWL
-440 ERWLKGEGK
+440 ERWLKTQ
-449 S
+449 

>member
-1 MFQKV
+1 MFKKV

-15 LRVIRACREL
+15 LRVIRACREM
-25 GVSTVAIHSTADA
+25 GIQTVAVHSTADA

-49 VCVGPPA
+49 VCIGPPA

-64 AAIITAATLTDAD
+64 PAILTAADVTGAE

-85 LAENARFAQIV
+85 LAENARFAEIV
-96 EDHGFVFIGPTPA
+96 EGHGLTFIGPTPA
-109 QIDMLGDKIRAKR
+109 QIAMLGDKIQAKQ
-122 AAIAAGVPVVPGGLD
+122 AALKAKLPLVPGGTELIGS
-137 PVATPAEAAKA
+137 VASAQRAAL
-148 AEAAGYPVLL
+148 AAGFPVLI

-163 GGGRGMQRVEAPE
+163 GGGRGMQRVERKE
-176 ALARAFEIATA
+176 DLARAFEVATS
-187 EAAAAFGDGSVF
+187 EATAAFGDGSVY

-220 EAVHLGERDCT
+220 HAVHLGERDCT

-245 PVLKQE
+245 PVLSPEQ
-251 ARDRIGKLAADLA
+251 RDHVGRLAAGLA

-279 SGGAFYFIEM
+279 AGGEFYFIEM

-313 RIASGGGLGLR
+313 KVAAGVGLDLR
-324 QKDIRF
+324 QDDIRAN
-330 SGHAIEVRVNAE
+330 GHAIEVRVNAE
-342 NPNDFTPSPGVVQLF
+342 DSITFAPSPGTVKLF

-368 SHIFQGARVP
+368 SHMFQGAKVP
-378 PFYDSLIAKLIVQG
+378 PYYDSLIAKLIVHAA
-392 RDRPAALARLA
+392 DRTAALARMR
-403 RAIDEFVVEGVQ
+403 RALDEFVIEGVS
-415 TNLPLQRRII
+415 TNLNLQRRII
-425 EAEDFIRNDIDVVWL
+425 RSSDFVANTIDVVWL
-440 ERWLKGEGK
+440 ERWLAA
-449 S
+449 

>member
-1 MFQKV
+1 MITKV

-25 GVSTVAIHSTADA
+25 GISTVAIHSTADT

-56 AKDSYLNV
+56 AKDSYLNIP
-64 AAIITAATLTDAD
+64 AIITAADVTQAD

-96 EDHGFVFIGPTPA
+96 EDHGRIFIGPTPR
-109 QIDMLGDKIRAKR
+109 QIAMLGDKIEAKK
-122 AAIAAGVPVVPGGLD
+122 AALAANLPIVPGGIE
-137 PVATPAEAAKA
+137 PVSGPDAALA
-148 AEAAGYPVLL
+148 AANEAGYPVLL

-163 GGGRGMQRVEAPE
+163 GGGRGMQRVESSDT
-176 ALARAFEIATA
+176 LRRAFEIATSEA
-187 EAAAAFGDGSVF
+187 EAAFGDGSVY
-199 VEKAIDRPRHI
+199 VEKAIEQPRHI

-220 EAVHLGERDCT
+220 AAVHLGERDCT

-245 PVLKQE
+245 PVLTPEQR
-251 ARDRIGKLAADLA
+251 AYVGKLGADLA

-279 SGGAFYFIEM
+279 ADGNFYFIEM

-313 RIASGGGLGLR
+313 RIASGGGIGFK
-324 QKDIRF
+324 QDEIRF
-330 SGHAIEVRVNAE
+330 NGHAIEARINAE
-342 NPNDFTPSPGVVQLF
+342 DPDTFTPSPGRITLY

-368 SHIFQGARVP
+368 SHMFQGATVP
-378 PFYDSLIAKLIVQG
+378 PFYDSLIAKLIVHAD
-392 RDRPAALARLA
+392 DRPGAIARLDRA
-403 RAIDEFVVEGVQ
+403 LGEYAIDGVS
-415 TNLPLQRRII
+415 TNLPLQRRIL
-425 EAEDFIRNDIDVVWL
+425 ASEDFIQSEIDVVWL
-440 ERWLKGEGK
+440 ERWLKTQ
-449 S
+449 

>member
-1 MFQKV
+1 MINKV

-25 GVSTVAIHSTADA
+25 GISTVAIHSTADT

-56 AKDSYLNV
+56 AKDSYLNIP
-64 AAIITAATLTDAD
+64 AIITAADVTQAD

-96 EDHGFVFIGPTPA
+96 EDHGRIFIGPTPR
-109 QIDMLGDKIRAKR
+109 QIAMLGDKIEAKK
-122 AAIAAGVPVVPGGLD
+122 AALEANLPIVPGGIE
-137 PVATPAEAAKA
+137 PVSGPDAALA
-148 AEAAGYPVLL
+148 AANEAGYPVLL

-163 GGGRGMQRVEAPE
+163 GGGRGMQRVESSDT
-176 ALARAFEIATA
+176 LRRAFEIATSEA
-187 EAAAAFGDGSVF
+187 EAAFGDGSVY
-199 VEKAIDRPRHI
+199 VEKAIEQPRHI

-220 EAVHLGERDCT
+220 AAVHLGERDCT

-245 PVLKQE
+245 PVLTPEQR
-251 ARDRIGKLAADLA
+251 AYVGKLGADLA

-279 SGGAFYFIEM
+279 ADGNFYFIEM

-313 RIASGGGLGLR
+313 RIASGGGIGFK
-324 QKDIRF
+324 QDDICF
-330 SGHAIEVRVNAE
+330 NGHAIEARINAE
-342 NPNDFTPSPGVVQLF
+342 DPDTFTPSPGRITLY

-368 SHIFQGARVP
+368 SHMFQGATVP
-378 PFYDSLIAKLIVQG
+378 PFYDSLIAKLIVHAD
-392 RDRPAALARLA
+392 DRAGAIARLDRA
-403 RAIDEFVVEGVQ
+403 LGEYAIDGVS
-415 TNLPLQRRII
+415 TNLPLQRRIL
-425 EAEDFIRNDIDVVWL
+425 ASEDFIQSEIDVVWL
-440 ERWLKGEGK
+440 ERLLKTQ
-449 S
+449 

>member
-1 MFQKV
+1 MITKV

-25 GVSTVAIHSTADA
+25 GISTVAIHSTADT

-56 AKDSYLNV
+56 AKDSYLNIP
-64 AAIITAATLTDAD
+64 AIITAADVTQAD

-96 EDHGFVFIGPTPA
+96 EDHGRIFIGPTPR
-109 QIDMLGDKIRAKR
+109 QIAMLGDKIEAKK
-122 AAIAAGVPVVPGGLD
+122 AALAANLPIVPGGIE
-137 PVATPAEAAKA
+137 PVSGPDAALA
-148 AEAAGYPVLL
+148 AANEAGYPVLL

-163 GGGRGMQRVEAPE
+163 GGGRGMQRVESSDT
-176 ALARAFEIATA
+176 LRRAFEIATSEA
-187 EAAAAFGDGSVF
+187 EAAFGDGSVY
-199 VEKAIDRPRHI
+199 VEKAIEQPRHI

-220 EAVHLGERDCT
+220 AAVHLGERDCT

-245 PVLKQE
+245 PVLTPEQR
-251 ARDRIGKLAADLA
+251 AYVGKLGADLA

-279 SGGAFYFIEM
+279 ADGNFYFIEM

-313 RIASGGGLGLR
+313 RIASGGGIGFK
-324 QKDIRF
+324 QDEIRF
-330 SGHAIEVRVNAE
+330 NGHAIEARINAE
-342 NPNDFTPSPGVVQLF
+342 DPDTFTPSPGRITLY

-368 SHIFQGARVP
+368 SHMFQGATVP
-378 PFYDSLIAKLIVQG
+378 PFYDSLIAKLIVHAD
-392 RDRPAALARLA
+392 DRAGAIARLDRA
-403 RAIDEFVVEGVQ
+403 LGEYAIDGVS
-415 TNLPLQRRII
+415 TNLPLQRRIL
-425 EAEDFIRNDIDVVWL
+425 ASEDFIQSEIDVVWL
-440 ERWLKGEGK
+440 ERWLKTQ
-449 S
+449 

>member
-1 MFQKV
+1 MITKV

-25 GVSTVAIHSTADA
+25 GISTVAIHSTADT

-56 AKDSYLNV
+56 AKDSYLNIP
-64 AAIITAATLTDAD
+64 AIITAADVTQAD

-96 EDHGFVFIGPTPA
+96 EDHGRIFIGPTPR
-109 QIDMLGDKIRAKR
+109 QIAMLGDKIEAKK
-122 AAIAAGVPVVPGGLD
+122 AALAANLPIVPGGIE
-137 PVATPAEAAKA
+137 PVSGPDAALA
-148 AEAAGYPVLL
+148 AANEAGYPVLL

-163 GGGRGMQRVEAPE
+163 GGGRGMQRVESSDT
-176 ALARAFEIATA
+176 LRRAFEIATSEA
-187 EAAAAFGDGSVF
+187 EAAFGDGSVY
-199 VEKAIDRPRHI
+199 VEKAIEQPRHI

-220 EAVHLGERDCT
+220 AAVHLGERDCT

-245 PVLKQE
+245 PVLSPEQR
-251 ARDRIGKLAADLA
+251 ACVGKLGADLA

-279 SGGAFYFIEM
+279 ADGNFYFIEM

-313 RIASGGGLGLR
+313 RIASGGGIGFK
-324 QKDIRF
+324 QDEICF
-330 SGHAIEVRVNAE
+330 NGHAIEARINAE
-342 NPNDFTPSPGVVQLF
+342 DPDTFTPSPGRITLY

-368 SHIFQGARVP
+368 SHMFQGATVP
-378 PFYDSLIAKLIVQG
+378 PFYDSLIAKLIVHAD
-392 RDRPAALARLA
+392 DRAGAIARLDRA
-403 RAIDEFVVEGVQ
+403 LGEYAIDGVS
-415 TNLPLQRRII
+415 TNLPLQRRIL
-425 EAEDFIRNDIDVVWL
+425 ASEDFIQSEIDVVWL
-440 ERWLKGEGK
+440 ERWLKTQ
-449 S
+449 

>member
-1 MFQKV
+1 MITKV

-25 GVSTVAIHSTADA
+25 GISTVAIHSTADT

-43 RLADES
+43 RLANES

-56 AKDSYLNV
+56 AKDSYLNIP
-64 AAIITAATLTDAD
+64 AIITAADVTQAD

-96 EDHGFVFIGPTPA
+96 EDHGRIFIGPTPR
-109 QIDMLGDKIRAKR
+109 QIAMLGDKIEAKK
-122 AAIAAGVPVVPGGLD
+122 AALAANLPIVPGGIE
-137 PVATPAEAAKA
+137 PVSGPDAALA
-148 AEAAGYPVLL
+148 AANEAGYPVLL

-163 GGGRGMQRVEAPE
+163 GGGRGMQRVESSDT
-176 ALARAFEIATA
+176 LRRAFEIATSEA
-187 EAAAAFGDGSVF
+187 EAAFGDGSVY
-199 VEKAIDRPRHI
+199 VEKAIEQPRHI

-220 EAVHLGERDCT
+220 AAVHLGERDCT

-245 PVLKQE
+245 PVLTPEQR
-251 ARDRIGKLAADLA
+251 AYVGKLGADLA

-279 SGGAFYFIEM
+279 ADGNFYFIEM

-313 RIASGGGLGLR
+313 RIASGGGIGFK
-324 QKDIRF
+324 QDEICF
-330 SGHAIEVRVNAE
+330 NGHAIEARINAE
-342 NPNDFTPSPGVVQLF
+342 DPDTFTPSPGRITLY

-368 SHIFQGARVP
+368 SHMFQGATVP
-378 PFYDSLIAKLIVQG
+378 PFYDSLIAKLIVHAD
-392 RDRPAALARLA
+392 DRPGAIARLDRA
-403 RAIDEFVVEGVQ
+403 LGEYAIDGVS
-415 TNLPLQRRII
+415 TNLPLQRRIL
-425 EAEDFIRNDIDVVWL
+425 ASEDFIQSEIDVVWL
-440 ERWLKGEGK
+440 ERWLKTQ
-449 S
+449 

>member
-1 MFQKV
+1 MITKV

-25 GVSTVAIHSTADA
+25 GISTVAIHSTADT

-56 AKDSYLNV
+56 AKDSYLNIP
-64 AAIITAATLTDAD
+64 AIITAADVTQAD

-96 EDHGFVFIGPTPA
+96 EDHGRIFIGPTPR
-109 QIDMLGDKIRAKR
+109 QIAMLGDKIEAKK
-122 AAIAAGVPVVPGGLD
+122 AALAANLPIVPGGVE
-137 PVATPAEAAKA
+137 PVSGPDAALA
-148 AEAAGYPVLL
+148 AANEAGYPVLL

-163 GGGRGMQRVEAPE
+163 GGGRGMQRVESSDT
-176 ALARAFEIATA
+176 LRRAFEIATSEA
-187 EAAAAFGDGSVF
+187 EAAFGDGSVY
-199 VEKAIDRPRHI
+199 VEKAIEQPRHI

-220 EAVHLGERDCT
+220 AAVHLGERDCT

-245 PVLKQE
+245 PVLTPEQR
-251 ARDRIGKLAADLA
+251 AYVGKLGADLA

-279 SGGAFYFIEM
+279 ADGNFYFIEM

-313 RIASGGGLGLR
+313 RIASGGGIGFK
-324 QKDIRF
+324 QDEIRF
-330 SGHAIEVRVNAE
+330 NGHAIEARINAE
-342 NPNDFTPSPGVVQLF
+342 DPDTFTPSPGRITLY

-368 SHIFQGARVP
+368 SHMFQGATVP
-378 PFYDSLIAKLIVQG
+378 PFYDSLIAKLIVHAD
-392 RDRPAALARLA
+392 DRPGAIARLDRA
-403 RAIDEFVVEGVQ
+403 LGEYAIDGVS
-415 TNLPLQRRII
+415 TNLPLQRRIL
-425 EAEDFIRNDIDVVWL
+425 ASEDFIQSEIDVVWL
-440 ERWLKGEGK
+440 ERWLKTQ
-449 S
+449 

>member
-1 MFQKV
+1 MITKV

-25 GVSTVAIHSTADA
+25 GISTVAIHSTADT

-56 AKDSYLNV
+56 AKDSYLNIP
-64 AAIITAATLTDAD
+64 AIITAADVTQAD

-96 EDHGFVFIGPTPA
+96 EDHGRIFIGPTPR
-109 QIDMLGDKIRAKR
+109 QIAMLGDKIEAKK
-122 AAIAAGVPVVPGGLD
+122 AALAANLPIVPGGIE
-137 PVATPAEAAKA
+137 PVSGPDAALA
-148 AEAAGYPVLL
+148 AANEAGYPVLL

-163 GGGRGMQRVEAPE
+163 GGGRGMQRVESSDT
-176 ALARAFEIATA
+176 LRRAFEIATSEA
-187 EAAAAFGDGSVF
+187 EAAFGDGSVY
-199 VEKAIDRPRHI
+199 VEKAIEQPRHI

-220 EAVHLGERDCT
+220 AAVHLGERDCT

-245 PVLKQE
+245 PVLTPEQR
-251 ARDRIGKLAADLA
+251 AYVGKLGADLA

-279 SGGAFYFIEM
+279 ADGNFYFIEM

-313 RIASGGGLGLR
+313 RIASGGGIGFK
-324 QKDIRF
+324 QDEICF
-330 SGHAIEVRVNAE
+330 NGHAIEARINAE
-342 NPNDFTPSPGVVQLF
+342 DPDTFTPSPGRITLY

-368 SHIFQGARVP
+368 SHMFQGATVP
-378 PFYDSLIAKLIVQG
+378 PFYDSLIAKLIVHAD
-392 RDRPAALARLA
+392 DRSGAIARLDRA
-403 RAIDEFVVEGVQ
+403 LGEYAIDGVS
-415 TNLPLQRRII
+415 TNLPLQRRIL
-425 EAEDFIRNDIDVVWL
+425 ASEDFIQSEIDVVWL
-440 ERWLKGEGK
+440 ERWLKTQ
-449 S
+449 

>member
-1 MFQKV
+1 MITKV

-25 GVSTVAIHSTADA
+25 GISTVAIHSTADT

-56 AKDSYLNV
+56 AKDSYLNIP
-64 AAIITAATLTDAD
+64 AIITAADVTQAD

-96 EDHGFVFIGPTPA
+96 EDHGRIFIGPTPR
-109 QIDMLGDKIRAKR
+109 QIAMLGDKIEAKK
-122 AAIAAGVPVVPGGLD
+122 AALAANLPIVPGGIE
-137 PVATPAEAAKA
+137 PVSGPDAALA
-148 AEAAGYPVLL
+148 AANEAGYPVLL

-163 GGGRGMQRVEAPE
+163 GGGRGMQRVESSDT
-176 ALARAFEIATA
+176 LRRAFEIATSEA
-187 EAAAAFGDGSVF
+187 EAAFGDGSVY
-199 VEKAIDRPRHI
+199 VEKAIEQPRHI

-220 EAVHLGERDCT
+220 AAVHLGERDCT

-245 PVLKQE
+245 PVLTPEQR
-251 ARDRIGKLAADLA
+251 AYVGKLGADLA

-279 SGGAFYFIEM
+279 ADGNFYFIEM

-313 RIASGGGLGLR
+313 RIASGGGIGFK
-324 QKDIRF
+324 QDEICF
-330 SGHAIEVRVNAE
+330 NGHAIEARINAE
-342 NPNDFTPSPGVVQLF
+342 DPDTFTPSPGRITLY

-368 SHIFQGARVP
+368 SHMFQGATVP
-378 PFYDSLIAKLIVQG
+378 PFYDSLIAKLIVHAD
-392 RDRPAALARLA
+392 DRPGAIARLDRA
-403 RAIDEFVVEGVQ
+403 LGEYAIDGVS
-415 TNLPLQRRII
+415 TNLPLQRRIL
-425 EAEDFIRNDIDVVWL
+425 ASEDFIQSEIDVVWL
-440 ERWLKGEGK
+440 ERWLKTQ
-449 S
+449 

>member
-1 MFQKV
+1 MFNKV

-25 GVSTVAIHSTADA
+25 GIRTVAIHSTADT

-56 AKDSYLNV
+56 AKDSYLNIP
-64 AAIITAATLTDAD
+64 AIISAADVTQAD

-96 EDHGFVFIGPTPA
+96 EDHGRIFIGPTPH
-109 QIDMLGDKIRAKR
+109 QIAMLGDKIEAKKAALAANLPIVPGGIEPVSGPE
-122 AAIAAGVPVVPGGLD
+122 AAIAA
-137 PVATPAEAAKA
+137 ANE
-148 AEAAGYPVLL
+148 AGYPVLL

-163 GGGRGMQRVEAPE
+163 GGGRGMQRVDNPE
-176 ALARAFEIATA
+176 NLRRAYEIATSEA
-187 EAAAAFGDGSVF
+187 EAAFGDGSVY
-199 VEKAIDRPRHI
+199 VEKAIEQPRHI

-220 EAVHLGERDCT
+220 GAVHLGERDCT

-245 PVLKQE
+245 PVLTPEQR
-251 ARDRIGKLAADLA
+251 AYVGKLGADLA

-279 SGGAFYFIEM
+279 AGGQFYFIEM

-313 RIASGGGLGLR
+313 RIASGGGIGFR
-324 QKDIRF
+324 QDEIRF
-330 SGHAIEVRVNAE
+330 NGHAIEARINAE
-342 NPNDFTPSPGVVQLF
+342 DPENFTPSPGRITLY

-368 SHIFQGARVP
+368 SHIFQGAMVP
-378 PFYDSLIAKLIVQG
+378 PYYDSLIAKLIVHA
-392 RDRPAALARLA
+392 DNRPAAISRLDRA
-403 RAIDEFVVEGVQ
+403 LGEYAIDGVR
-415 TNLPLQRRII
+415 TNLPLQRRIL
-425 EAEDFIRNDIDVVWL
+425 ASDDFVQSEIDVVWL
-440 ERWLKGEGK
+440 ERWLAG
-449 S
+449 

>member
-1 MFQKV
+1 MITKV

-25 GVSTVAIHSTADA
+25 GISTVAIHSTADT

-56 AKDSYLNV
+56 AKDSYLNIP
-64 AAIITAATLTDAD
+64 AIITAADVTQAD

-96 EDHGFVFIGPTPA
+96 EDHGRIFIGPTPR
-109 QIDMLGDKIRAKR
+109 QIAMLGDKIEAKK
-122 AAIAAGVPVVPGGLD
+122 AASAANLPIVPGGIE
-137 PVATPAEAAKA
+137 PVSGPDAALA
-148 AEAAGYPVLL
+148 AANEAGYPVLL

-163 GGGRGMQRVEAPE
+163 GGGRGMQRVESSDT
-176 ALARAFEIATA
+176 LRRAFEIATSEA
-187 EAAAAFGDGSVF
+187 EAAFGDGSVY
-199 VEKAIDRPRHI
+199 VEKAIEQPRHI

-220 EAVHLGERDCT
+220 AAVHLGERDCT

-245 PVLKQE
+245 PVLTPEQR
-251 ARDRIGKLAADLA
+251 AYVGKLGADLA

-279 SGGAFYFIEM
+279 ADGNFYFIEM

-313 RIASGGGLGLR
+313 RIASGGGIGFK
-324 QKDIRF
+324 QDEICF
-330 SGHAIEVRVNAE
+330 NGHAIEARINAE
-342 NPNDFTPSPGVVQLF
+342 DPDTFTPSPGRITLY

-368 SHIFQGARVP
+368 SHMFQGATVP
-378 PFYDSLIAKLIVQG
+378 PFYDSLIAKLIVHAD
-392 RDRPAALARLA
+392 DRAGAIARLDRA
-403 RAIDEFVVEGVQ
+403 LGEYAIDGVS
-415 TNLPLQRRII
+415 TNLPLQRRIL
-425 EAEDFIRNDIDVVWL
+425 ASEDFIQSEIDVVWL
-440 ERWLKGEGK
+440 ERWLKIQ
-449 S
+449 